1 MKTLQSVKRAGAAD
15 IVPTAGDLGPLKSY
29 IGFALRRAQD
39 ASFQAFARRVG
50 EANLSPGHFAILKV
64 IHERPGISQTQ
75 LSYAAGRD
83 KSTLT
88 PTLKELERRGFVRR
102 ERLETDRRIYMLYL
116 LEAGEAQLLKLS
128 IHAQDHDRM
137 LDRIVGQHNKSL
149 LLHLLDRIAEEL
161 SQDVRPTETKSPGA

>member
-1 MKTLQSVKRAGAAD
+1 MKILQSVKQPGAEA
-15 IVPTAGDLGPLKSY
+15 IGSSAREFGPLKSY

-88 PTLKELERRGFVRR
+88 PTLKELERRGFIRR

-116 LEAGEAQLLKLS
+116 LEAGERHLLKLS
-128 IHAQDHDRM
+128 IHAEDHDRM
-137 LDRIVGQHNKSL
+137 LDRIVGEHNKSL
-149 LLHLLDRIAEEL
+149 LLHLLDRIADEL
-161 SQDVRPTETKSPGA
+161 SQDDRPAETK